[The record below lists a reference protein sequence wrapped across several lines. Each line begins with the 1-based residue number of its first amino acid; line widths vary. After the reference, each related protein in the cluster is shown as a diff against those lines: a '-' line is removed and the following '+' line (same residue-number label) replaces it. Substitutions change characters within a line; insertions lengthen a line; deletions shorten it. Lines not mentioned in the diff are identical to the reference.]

1 MGHWARTTGTRI
13 ATLLVMAGVAVFAC
27 LGGSASA
34 AKVHVY
40 SHSFGTGLSLTSQSG
55 IAVDEETG
63 EVYIADTQH
72 SRVAKFTG
80 AGNADGTL
88 ATTTSEPTFIAI
100 DNSSGPSKGD
110 IYVVEGEKTVTKL
123 TPAGTLVTNWGT
135 GGHLTFSEEVIGVAV
150 DPNGR
155 PWVLTQNL
163 GEPDPRG
170 PAFGFIGVT
179 VTGAELDQ
187 SGTPLRSW
195 GPLSLSSLKANG
207 LERIARAGIAV
218 DSTDNLYFYQ
228 GHRSEELGGTS
239 INLIDKVSPTGELLP
254 KLSENGN
261 GLVSDPS
268 NDDLYLGKHE
278 SSPMV
283 VRFPSKF
290 DDHGNRT
297 EALETFGGDFEG
309 PIQRPGSAKDGLESI
324 ASIAVTKDG
333 SVYVLDPGVKIKEG
347 KVAVFELEEVEPPTA
362 TIGPPDSI
370 TQTSAHLVGHIDPN
384 APLGSWPSHDVAW
397 TFKCVP
403 RCPAYEGFGSE
414 GGGYFQA
421 DGQEHTVEATLEGL
435 KAGWEYSVSLVAKNR
450 GGQVES
456 VKESFPT
463 APLAPGVTDEYA
475 ADVHNSEA
483 TLKAAVN
490 PNGAETTYHFEY
502 VTKAAFEA
510 EGFGGPQTHV
520 APESEP
526 IAPLKPDPE
535 NPEAVPSVPQVFERV
550 KGLEPDTDYVYR
562 AVATNSVGRTDGDPS
577 FFRSQVGEH
586 TVDTNC
592 SNQALRTHAGA
603 RLPDCRA
610 YELVS
615 PVEKGG
621 SLVEPFEAWL
631 QASPDGSSA
640 TWYTGAAA
648 TGVPNTG
655 EGGHQDVGFYLS
667 SLAAGSWSSQRLLP
681 PESFGERGSFL
692 GLSTDGHY
700 AVLAGS
706 ERGGGSPG
714 LYLLDTADRSLA
726 TIVPPQVG
734 QRVEG
739 RAFTLDGS
747 SEDDSLFFFESPLQ
761 LTSNA
766 AAGKD
771 NFYVWNRQSEALSL
785 AGVLPGA
792 KAEAPA
798 GGSFGGSYAWFGEEA
813 ARLDKGGSQAGFY
826 VGALHAISSN
836 GDRAYFTAGGTGQI
850 YLRSGLTGAKPATVR
865 VSVANAGVNDPKG
878 QKPAALLEAT
888 PEGEKVFFTS
898 PGKLTADASTGS
910 SDEGNDLYR
919 YDAVAKKLVD
929 VTPLPGGGAGARVQG
944 LLGIAEDGDSG
955 YLAAKGV
962 LAVGGVAGQNNVYH
976 FEEGPAGTFSFKFVA
991 ALSGD
996 TSNWSPSAGGTA
1008 GSGVSF
1014 DAPKTARV
1022 SADGKTL
1029 LFVSRQQLDG
1039 GPSGKC
1045 VNSICPEAYRYSMA
1059 EEALA
1064 CVSCNPSTAAG
1075 APVMGADLSIPS
1087 SPTLVPESYPF
1098 YGTMPRNL
1106 SPAGTRVF
1114 FQTSESLLP
1123 EDVNGQNCINPYH
1136 CADVYEWEAVGT
1148 GTCQAAE
1155 ANGGCIYLL
1164 SSGESGESSYFLDAS
1179 TNGDSAFF
1187 ISASQLVPADKDE
1200 LTDVYD
1206 ARVDGGLA
1214 SQHVLASES
1223 CRSVEACAGQGST
1236 PPPLQS
1242 AGTQSFQGPGN
1253 PPATRCKQGSARK
1266 HARCVKKH
1274 KAKKHRKKKSR
1285 ATGKKHSGG
1294 AK

>member
-1 MGHWARTTGTRI
+1 MCHWAKATSARI
-13 ATLLVMAGVAVFAC
+13 ATLLVIASVAVFTC
-27 LGGSASA
+27 LGSASA

-100 DNSSGPSKGD
+100 DNSSGSSKGD

-123 TPAGTLVTNWGT
+123 TPAGTLVTNWGA
-135 GGHLTFSEEVIGVAV
+135 GGHLTFTEEVLGVAV
-150 DPNGR
+150 NPNGG

-163 GEPDPRG
+163 GEPNPLG
-170 PAFGFIGVT
+170 PDFGFIGVT

-195 GPLSLSSLKANG
+195 GPLSLTDSLRANG

-228 GHRSEELGGTS
+228 GHRLEESGGTT
-239 INLIDKVSPTGELLP
+239 INLIDKISPTGELLP

-268 NDDLYLGKHE
+268 NDDLYLGKSE

-290 DDHGNRT
+290 AAQGDRT
-297 EALETFGGDFEG
+297 EALERFGGDAEG

-333 SVYVLDPGVKIKEG
+333 AVYVLDPGVKIKEG

-362 TIGPPDSI
+362 TMEPPDSI
-370 TQTSAHLVGHIDPN
+370 TQTSAHVVGHIDPN
-384 APLGSWPSHDVAW
+384 APMGSWPSHDVAW

-403 RCPAYEGFGSE
+403 RCPAYEGFASK
-414 GGGYFQA
+414 GGGYFEA
-421 DGQEHTVEATLEGL
+421 DGQEHTVEAMLEGL
-435 KAGWEYSVSLVAKNR
+435 KAGWEYTVSLVAKNR
-450 GGQVES
+450 GGEVES

-475 ADVHNSEA
+475 TDVHGGEA

-520 APESEP
+520 APEPDP
-526 IAPLKPDPE
+526 IAPLKPDPL
-535 NPEAVPSVPQVFERV
+535 NPEAVPAIPHVSERV
-550 KGLEPDTDYVYR
+550 SGLEPATDYVYR
-562 AVATNSVGRTDGDPS
+562 AIATNSVGTTDGDPS
-577 FFRSQVGEH
+577 FFLSQVGEH
-586 TVDTNC
+586 TLETDC
-592 SNQALRTHAGA
+592 PNQALRTDAGA

-621 SLVEPFEAWL
+621 SLVEPFETWL
-631 QASPDGSSA
+631 QASPDGSSV
-640 TWYTGAAA
+640 TWYTGASA
-648 TGVPNTG
+648 TGVPDSG

-700 AVLAGS
+700 AVLGGS

-734 QRVEG
+734 QTVSG

-771 NFYVWNRQSEALSL
+771 NLYLWNRQTEALSL
-785 AGVLPGA
+785 VGVLPGA

-798 GGSFGGSYAWFGEEA
+798 GGSFGGAYAWVGGER

-826 VGALHAISSN
+826 VGALHAISKS
-836 GDRAYFTAGGTGQI
+836 GDRAYFTAGETGQI
-850 YLRSGLTGAKPATVR
+850 YLRSGLTGAKPSTVR
-865 VSVANAGVNDPKG
+865 VSVANAGVHDANG
-878 QKPAALLEAT
+878 QKPAAFQEAT

-898 PGKLTADASTGS
+898 PGKLTEDASTGS
-910 SDEGNDLYR
+910 ADEGNDLYR
-919 YDAVAKKLVD
+919 YDAEAKKLID
-929 VTPLPGGGAGARVQG
+929 VTPLPGGVGARVQG
-944 LLGIAEDGDSG
+944 LLGIAADGASG

-962 LAVGGVAGQNNVYH
+962 LAAGGVAGQNNVYH
-976 FEEGPAGTFSFKFVA
+976 FEEGPAGSFSFKFVA
-991 ALSGD
+991 ALTGD
-996 TSNWSPSAGGTA
+996 TGNWSPSAGGTA

-1014 DAPKTARV
+1014 DVAKTARV
-1022 SADGKTL
+1022 SADGETL
-1029 LFVSRQQLDG
+1029 LFVSLQQLAG

-1045 VNSICPEAYRYSMA
+1045 VNSICPEAYRYSIA

-1064 CVSCNPSTAAG
+1064 CISCNPSTAAG
-1075 APVMGADLSIPS
+1075 APVIGADLSIPS

-1106 SPAGTRVF
+1106 SSTGTRVF

-1123 EDVNGQNCINPYH
+1123 EDVNGQNCTNPYH
-1136 CADVYEWEAVGT
+1136 CADVYEWEAVDT
-1148 GTCQAAE
+1148 GSCHVAE
-1155 ANGGCIYLL
+1155 ANGGCLYLL

-1187 ISASQLVPADKDE
+1187 ITASQLVPADKDE

-1214 SQHVLASES
+1214 SQHVIPNES
-1223 CRSVEACAGQGST
+1223 CRSAEACAGQGMS
-1236 PPPLQS
+1236 PPPPQS
-1242 AGTQSFQGPGN
+1242 AGTQTFQGPGD
-1253 PPATRCKQGSARK
+1253 PPVTRCKQGSARK
-1266 HARCVKKH
+1266 HSKCVSKR
-1274 KAKKHRKKKSR
+1274 KAKKNHKKQGR
-1285 ATGKKHSGG
+1285 ATGKKHAGG